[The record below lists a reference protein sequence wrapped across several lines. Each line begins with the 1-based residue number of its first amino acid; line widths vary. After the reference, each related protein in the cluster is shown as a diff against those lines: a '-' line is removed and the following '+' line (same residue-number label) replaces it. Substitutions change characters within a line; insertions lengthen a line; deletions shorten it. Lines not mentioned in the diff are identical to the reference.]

1 MIVKIVSGMILPFL
15 LVLFFT
21 RVTYSVT
28 VGTLL
33 TAVLLALSIYKGY
46 ADYPVIIAVDITS
59 VIIGVIY
66 ARKMMH
72 RLRSKA

>member
-1 MIVKIVSGMILPFL
+1 MVIKVISGMVLPFL

-21 RVTYSVT
+21 RVTYSVA

-33 TAVLLALSIYKGY
+33 TVVLLVLSIYKGY

-66 ARKMMH
+66 ARKMMEH
-72 RLRSKA
+72 LRSKA

>member
-1 MIVKIVSGMILPFL
+1 MVVKIICGMVIPFL

-28 VGTLL
+28 VGTAL
-33 TAVLLALSIYKGY
+33 TAMLLALSIYKGY
-46 ADYPVIIAVDITS
+46 ADYPVIIAVDVAS

-66 ARKMMH
+66 ARKMLSG
-72 RLRSKA
+72 LRVKT